1 MIKTNR
7 HINLKKVAGIILA
20 VFIFTFMHS
29 ELGFLTP
36 ENHTH
41 KTHDFCQLV
50 DGTTNQIQKTVN
62 TTLYKPTV
70 IKDICFHC
78 FDEAP
83 TVNEKVLSRTSENDL
98 IKGGYAGDIH
108 IQNCTFLI

>member
-1 MIKTNR
+1 MKKSNR
-7 HINLKKVAGIILA
+7 HISLKKIAGIILA
-20 VFIFTFMHS
+20 VFIFTFIHS

-36 ENHTH
+36 DNHSH
-41 KTHDFCQLV
+41 QTHDYCQLIN
-50 DGTTNQIQKTVN
+50 GSTNKIQKNVN

-70 IKDICFHC
+70 IKDIRSRSL
-78 FDEAP
+78 DETP

-108 IQNCTFLI
+108 IQSCTFLI